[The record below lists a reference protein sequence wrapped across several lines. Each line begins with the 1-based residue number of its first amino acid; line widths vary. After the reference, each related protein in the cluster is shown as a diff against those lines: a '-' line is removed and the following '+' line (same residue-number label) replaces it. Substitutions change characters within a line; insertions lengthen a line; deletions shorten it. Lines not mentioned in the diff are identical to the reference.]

1 MAHALLTIP
10 CMEVSLYSAAAAMNA
25 TEKWQDMLAQNLAT
39 APMVGGRKHSI
50 SFSSVDAGY
59 AGTALG
65 EGGSNFVM
73 PVATTSTSFQQG
85 ELKPGGPT
93 DYALQGNGFFTV
105 QLPTGQKAYT
115 RDGEFQWNSQG
126 QLATKQG
133 YLVMADGGPIQKD
146 PVNTSPVTIS
156 ATGEVSQGVDAKG
169 KLAVVDFNDP
179 QSLAVGSNGYFFAN
193 TPGMQPIPAPNTK
206 VNSGFLESAN
216 TSPTLEMSGLISA
229 MRMFETNQ
237 KVMSMQ
243 NDRMTKTIADLG
255 TPPS

>member
-1 MAHALLTIP
+1 
-10 CMEVSLYSAAAAMNA
+10 MEVSLYSAAAAMNA

-59 AGTALG
+59 GGTG
-65 EGGSNFVM
+65 GGSDFVM
-73 PVATTSTSFQQG
+73 PVASTSTSFQQG
-85 ELKPGGPT
+85 ELKPGGPS
-93 DYALQGNGFFTV
+93 DYALQGAGFFTV

-126 QLATKQG
+126 QLVTKQG
-133 YLVMADGGPIQKD
+133 YVVMTDSGPIQKD
-146 PVNTSPVTIS
+146 PINTSPVTIS
-156 ATGEVSQGVDAKG
+156 ATGEVSQGIDPRG
-169 KLAVVDFNDP
+169 KLAVVDFSNP
-179 QSLAVGSNGYFFAN
+179 QLLTAGPNEDFFAN
-193 TPGMQPIPAPNTK
+193 DPSLIPAPAANTK
-206 VNSGFLESAN
+206 VTTGFLEGAN
-216 TSPTLEMSGLISA
+216 TSPTLEMSGLINA

-243 NDRMTKTIADLG
+243 NDRMTKTISDLG